1 MPRSRSKKVK
11 AARESS
17 VTKPH
22 RSDDWQDALVSQ
34 FRRLIEEADPTAIEQ
49 QKWKKP
55 SNPEGVPV
63 WYHDGI
69 ICLVGQLKG
78 RVRLTFPEGA
88 SLKDSQGLFNAC
100 LDAGHMRGIDIYEG
114 ETIDGEGVKALVRA
128 SVRLNQSAAGDRH

>member
-1 MPRSRSKKVK
+1 MPRSDSKKAK
-11 AARESS
+11 AARKSI
-17 VTKPH
+17 VT
-22 RSDDWQDALVSQ
+22 RSGQSDDWQDVLVSE
-34 FRRLIEEADPTAIEQ
+34 FRRLIEEADPSAVEQ

-88 SLKDSQGLFNAC
+88 SLKDPRGLFNAC
-100 LDAGHMRGIDIYEG
+100 LDAGHMRGIDVYEG
-114 ETIDGEGVKALVRA
+114 KAIDAEGVKVLVRA
-128 SVRLNQSAAGDRH
+128 SVRLNESAARDQL